1 MLARHLRVLLA
12 AAAAAVT
19 SGSTFAGDLVVG
31 FSSDTGAGSV
41 TAFPWDGGD
50 AGGFGTA
57 GTLNAAMHYAAAQ
70 GGGTNFSGAGFLSTE
85 VNVYLVD
92 FSVDGS
98 GTYNDAG
105 LTLFVMWGTGP
116 GIGGGGPDSFQAEV
130 DISPTIDQGD
140 DGVFTS
146 GLPEIYAL
154 GPGVTIEVGGLTVD
168 VDVDHDAPPV
178 GYAITNLFDY
188 PSGRVNE
195 QWTLQGG
202 IRTLGLYG
210 FGEGKVW
217 DGVDD
222 NGDGT
227 IFTDG
232 MVVIIP
238 SPGAGTIVLATLGA
252 AGFIPRR
259 RRSD

>member
-1 MLARHLRVLLA
+1 MSARTLIPAIFGPALAFVCA
-12 AAAAAVT
+12 PAM
-19 SGSTFAGDLVVG
+19 AGDLVLG

-41 TAFPWDGGD
+41 TAFEWDGGD

-57 GTLNAAMHYAAAQ
+57 GTLDAAMRYAASQ
-70 GGGTNFSGAGFLSTE
+70 TGGSNFSGAGFLSTE

-92 FSVDGS
+92 FSADGS

-116 GIGGGGPDSFQAEV
+116 GVGGGGPDSFQAEV
-130 DISPTIDQGD
+130 DVSPLIDEGD
-140 DGVFTS
+140 DGTFTS
-146 GLPEIYAL
+146 GLSEIYAL
-154 GPGVTIEVGGLTVD
+154 GPGVTIDVGGLTVD
-168 VDVDHDAPPV
+168 VDVDDDEPPV
-178 GYAITNLFDY
+178 GYAITNLFDF
-188 PSGRVNE
+188 PSGRVSE

-222 NGDGT
+222 NGSGT

-232 MVVIIP
+232 MVVIVP
-238 SPGAGTIVLATLGA
+238 GPGAGAVVLAGLA
-252 AGFIPRR
+252 AVGFIPRR
-259 RRSD
+259 RRR

>member
-1 MLARHLRVLLA
+1 MRIQRRLQLVTGAAMLMACSNAWCDVVL
-12 AAAAAVT
+12 
-19 SGSTFAGDLVVG
+19 D
-31 FSSDTGAGSV
+31 FSSDTSAGTVSV
-41 TAFPWDGGD
+41 FPWDGGD

-70 GGGTNFSGAGFLSTE
+70 GGNFAGTGFLNSE

-92 FSVDGS
+92 FSVDTS

-105 LTLFVMWGTGP
+105 LTLFVMWGVGA
-116 GIGGGGPDSFQAEV
+116 GIGGGVGSFQAEV
-130 DISPTIDQGD
+130 DISPSIDQGD
-140 DGVFTS
+140 DGIFTS
-146 GLPEIYAL
+146 GLSEIYAL

-168 VDVDHDAPPV
+168 VDVEHDDPPV
-178 GYAITNLFDY
+178 GYAITNLHDF

-195 QWTLQGG
+195 QWTLMGG

-222 NGDGT
+222 NGNST

-232 MVVIIP
+232 LVIIIP
-238 SPGAGTIVLATLGA
+238 GPGAGAILLTAFAA
-252 AGFIPRR
+252 AGFVPRR
-259 RRSD
+259 RREA